1 VDPGNQDQT
10 TSNALQKEK
19 ALKQANILEKNAES
33 SKDPLIQNELI
44 AASSRQ
50 KSIAAEQPSQESLLI
65 PRGIKDGLLGW
76 WASFFE
82 ESKNKLPKQMAQVAI
97 TEQMGDIIQDSKKA
111 AETVRKVND
120 TYIYRIN
127 EILKNIFNRNVIP
140 RSYDSKIPLN
150 NGITPEEANEIDDLL
165 KKLEVSGI
173 KLQGILIDPSQT
185 AMGQVTGNVVELRGS
200 HQNGMGIRSSSN
212 KTSAQPHGKKG
223 SAPTTSTQ
231 PDSKKG
237 SAQPDSKKGSA
248 PTTSA
253 QPDDKKGSAPLDATT
268 TSAQPDGKEI
278 VPPIAPTTSTIA
290 PSDLSSTL
298 PEAPQVAQAAGGKT
312 RKTRQYIHDIKKNRT
327 ELFNKEMEIITSIRN
342 FKHGHNDDS
351 KKRFIKAV
359 KTS

>member
-1 VDPGNQDQT
+1 
-10 TSNALQKEK
+10 
-19 ALKQANILEKNAES
+19 
-33 SKDPLIQNELI
+33 
-44 AASSRQ
+44 
-50 KSIAAEQPSQESLLI
+50 
-65 PRGIKDGLLGW
+65 
-76 WASFFE
+76 
-82 ESKNKLPKQMAQVAI
+82 
-97 TEQMGDIIQDSKKA
+97 
-111 AETVRKVND
+111 
-120 TYIYRIN
+120 
-127 EILKNIFNRNVIP
+127 
-140 RSYDSKIPLN
+140 
-150 NGITPEEANEIDDLL
+150 
-165 KKLEVSGI
+165 
-173 KLQGILIDPSQT
+173 
-185 AMGQVTGNVVELRGS
+185 
-200 HQNGMGIRSSSN
+200 MGIRSSS
-212 KTSAQPHGKKG
+212 KKTTSAQPHGKKG

-278 VPPIAPTTSTIA
+278 VPPIAPITSTIA

-298 PEAPQVAQAAGGKT
+298 PQAAGGKT

-327 ELFNKEMEIITSIRN
+327 ELFNKEMEIINSIRN